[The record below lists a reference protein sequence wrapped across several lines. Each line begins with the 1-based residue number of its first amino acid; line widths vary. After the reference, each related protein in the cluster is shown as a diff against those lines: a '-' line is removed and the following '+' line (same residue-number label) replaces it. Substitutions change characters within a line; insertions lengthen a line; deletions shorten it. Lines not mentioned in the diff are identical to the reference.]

1 MTSIATSFFNQIGRF
16 SILYTIA
23 APIYIFA
30 SGEYKKD
37 NGDID
42 GPKLAIAIL
51 ITFVILTTLQYWKAP
66 KKNFK
71 WKILDRL
78 TAISIMIITAIYGED
93 EAKAFFGAAVYFY
106 LLGYSAGWKDHN
118 SIISHVAFRF
128 FGSAA
133 VLMYVVDKS
142 PWNQVFLLLNFL
154 IVLGLVFTS
163 VKSIKNHRQYNR
175 KEEIHQSVLIF

>member
-1 MTSIATSFFNQIGRF
+1 MGSITTSFFNQIGRF
-16 SILYTIA
+16 SILYTVA

-30 SGEYKKD
+30 SGEYKKG
-37 NGDID
+37 NGEID
-42 GPKLAIAIL
+42 APKLSIAIL
-51 ITFVILTTLQYWKAP
+51 ISFVILTTLQYWKSP

-78 TAISIMIITAIYGED
+78 TAISIMLITAIYGED
-93 EAKAFFGAAVYFY
+93 EAKAFFGAAAYFY